1 MQTRRGD
8 RDPAGS
14 APSTLMQRLLGRLR
28 ARQHHRVPKLAPAGE
43 RSGEGTE
50 SIAPYLE
57 QTRSTRPGPLE

>member
-8 RDPAGS
+8 REAAGS
-14 APSTLMQRLLGRLR
+14 APSSLMQRLLGRLR
-28 ARQHHRVPKLAPAGE
+28 ARQRNRPEKLAPAGA

>member
-28 ARQHHRVPKLAPAGE
+28 ARQRGRNPKLAPAGE

-57 QTRSTRPGPLE
+57 QARSTRPGPLE